1 MTAIEGIA
9 MRPAT
14 AGRGIRVARMIAVLS
29 LMTGFAAVQAA
40 TIIPDSG
47 TLPNVNALAEVT
59 FTLNAPSDVS
69 ATTFNVGNPG
79 FFNPTLWLF
88 DLGTTPQTQL
98 DKNDPA
104 PNTNAA
110 FDYQTDTSL
119 LLPAGNYAV
128 VLSAFDQHWC
138 VANTNCNSVFYGNTG
153 WSYNGAPGPYH
164 GAAGP
169 DYSFSVTISNGAA
182 LVTSGT
188 VTDPNPTQAFPSS
201 VPEPGS
207 ITLLLVGGA
216 LLGLKKL
223 RSV

>member
-1 MTAIEGIA
+1 MTATEGIA
-9 MRPAT
+9 IRQAT
-14 AGRGIRVARMIAVLS
+14 PGRAVRLARMIAVAS

-79 FFNPTLWLF
+79 FFNAVLWLF

-138 VANTNCNSVFYGNTG
+138 VANTNCNSVVYGNTG

-164 GAAGP
+164 GAPGP
-169 DYSFSVTISNGAA
+169 DYSFSVTISNSAA
-182 LVTSGT
+182 FVTSAT
-188 VTDPNPTQAFPSS
+188 TTDPSPTQAFPS
-201 VPEPGS
+201 VPEPAS
-207 ITLLLVGGA
+207 ITLLLLGGA
-216 LLGLKKL
+216 LLGLKK
-223 RSV
+223 RRIA